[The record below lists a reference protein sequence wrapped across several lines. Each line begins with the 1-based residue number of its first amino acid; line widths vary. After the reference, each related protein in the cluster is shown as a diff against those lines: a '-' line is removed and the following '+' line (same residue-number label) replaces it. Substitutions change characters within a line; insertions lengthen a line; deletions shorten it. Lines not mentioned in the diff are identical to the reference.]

1 MGSKASALLQAD
13 AAEDTLKVSEW
24 QAEAAKKKGIGDM
37 VGTVLS
43 MALLPTGMSPLMMGL
58 STAAIKGATNKIAA
72 HQVGKA
78 PSTLFGTPAENLDD
92 SVDTGIWTS
101 AAKSG
106 LMAGIGQK
114 LALDAGEI
122 ELGGKSPFMQLFDKR
137 PADIGLQGVSRGA
150 PSFSKNFGSRASS
163 SLVSSSGGI
172 PSFGSRW

>member
-1 MGSKASALLQAD
+1 MGSKASVLLQAD
-13 AAEDTLKVSEW
+13 AAEDQRKVSEW
-24 QAEAAKKKGIGDM
+24 QAEAAKKKGMGNM

-43 MALLPTGMSPLMMGL
+43 LALLPTGMSPLMMGL
-58 STAAIKGATNKIAA
+58 STAAIQGATGKIAA
-72 HQVGKA
+72 NQVGKA

-92 SVDTGIWTS
+92 SVDAGIWTS
-101 AAKSG
+101 AVKSG

-137 PADIGLQGVSRGA
+137 PADIGLQGVSRGT
-150 PSFSKNFGSRASS
+150 PSFGSRSPSS
-163 SLVSSSGGI
+163 FGSGSGGI